1 MRVHHTAITG
11 LMAILAGSFSP
22 ARSHQS
28 QWLDVPYVH
37 QLESGC
43 GAASI
48 SMVMQYWVRQ
58 QPQLD
63 PAAADSDQIYKLLS
77 PSPRKGISGQALKQY
92 LGEHGFD
99 AFIFAGEL
107 LDLQHHVEKGRP
119 LVVCL
124 APKGAHAP
132 LHYVVVVGFA
142 TDYCVTATAHDAV
155 RLGHETAVL
164 TDATMP
170 VNVHEGDGRRAL
182 DELRE
187 AGVTLA
193 STLMR

>member
-142 TDYCVTATAHDAV
+142 NSGVMLHDPTRGKLIHEDVERFQRDWKVTGNWALLAV
-155 RLGHETAVL
+155 PRQV
-164 TDATMP
+164 P
-170 VNVHEGDGRRAL
+170 
-182 DELRE
+182 
-187 AGVTLA
+187 
-193 STLMR
+193 